1 MLRELR
7 VCVYRQCVC
16 DPGVMSVY
24 CDNHVTIIAAKKT
37 KQNVY
42 QQRVIMILLFITRA
56 TKAIFCICVS
66 LCLSIDLQNN

>member
-24 CDNHVTIIAAKKT
+24 CDNNCRKKT